1 MAPRPLS
8 LVRLPAVALRT
19 GARVGLGVAGWWEQ
33 QTMSLLGSRIEH
45 ARDQRAPDPGPGAP
59 SYSPSGKGGPP
70 DQHDLGPRMQALL
83 EQALANTPADS
94 SLDLYHRILDQL
106 SPDEARILGALS
118 DGHASPLLHVRPLS
132 PAGILGEPTL
142 ENASLIGKMANVSL
156 PQLTPQYVTHLLA
169 LGLVQVGS
177 ERSSL
182 KDDYQILMAD
192 PGVLKA
198 SRKAT
203 RGPISP
209 RYEKHTLRLS
219 PLGRS
224 LWAACFPEPPE
235 SSGGDGA

>member
-1 MAPRPLS
+1 MARPVRPLA
-8 LVRLPAVALRT
+8 LVRLPATAVRT
-19 GARVGLGVAGWWEQ
+19 GARVGLGVAGWWER
-33 QTMSLLGSRIEH
+33 QTMSLLGSRIDR
-45 ARDQRAPDPGPGAP
+45 ARERREPAPAAP
-59 SYSPSGKGGPP
+59 AESAE
-70 DQHDLGPRMQALL
+70 LGPKMRALL
-83 EQALANTPADS
+83 DRALASTPADS

-132 PAGILGEPTL
+132 PAGILGDPTL
-142 ENASLIGKMANVSL
+142 ENASLIGKLANVSL

-169 LGLVQVGS
+169 LGLVQVGP

-198 SRKAT
+198 SKRAS
-203 RGPISP
+203 RGPIAP

-224 LWAACFPEPPE
+224 LWEACFPDEAQ
-235 SSGGDGA
+235 G

>member
-1 MAPRPLS
+1 MARPLRPVS
-8 LVRLPAVALRT
+8 LVRLPAAALRT
-19 GARVGLGVAGWWEQ
+19 GARAGLGVAGWWER
-33 QTMSLLGSRIEH
+33 QTMTLLGSRIDH
-45 ARDQRAPDPGPGAP
+45 AREQRALAAGP
-59 SYSPSGKGGPP
+59 SYAPAKVA
-70 DQHDLGPRMQALL
+70 DELGPKMRALL
-83 EQALANTPADS
+83 DQALANTPADS

-142 ENASLIGKMANVSL
+142 ENASLIGKLANVSL

-169 LGLVQVGS
+169 LGLVQVGA

-198 SRKAT
+198 SKKAT
-203 RGPISP
+203 RGPIAP

-224 LWAACFPEPPE
+224 LWEACFPE
-235 SSGGDGA
+235 DGA

>member
-1 MAPRPLS
+1 MARPVRPIA
-8 LVRLPAVALRT
+8 LVRLPTTALRT
-19 GARVGLGVAGWWEQ
+19 GARVGLGVAGWWER
-33 QTMSLLGSRIEH
+33 QTMSLLASRIDH
-45 ARDQRAPDPGPGAP
+45 ARLERASPDRALASSSHGRADP
-59 SYSPSGKGGPP
+59 
-70 DQHDLGPRMQALL
+70 QELGPRMRALL
-83 EQALANTPADS
+83 DQALANTPADT

-106 SPDEARILGALS
+106 SPDEARIIGALS
-118 DGHASPLLHVRPLS
+118 DGHASPLLHVRPMS

-177 ERSSL
+177 ERASL

-198 SRKAT
+198 SRKAA
-203 RGPISP
+203 RGPIAP

-219 PLGRS
+219 PLGRA
-224 LWAACFPEPPE
+224 LWAACFPDEAQ
-235 SSGGDGA
+235 G